1 VAEEFGINAGGHGRA
16 EADSPHHDTTHEPE
30 LIYPALS
37 AKLVD
42 CQTSKSTIMTT
53 PDDTHQI
60 PRLDK
65 PLPVDLN
72 ATEIAHEWFTRLA
85 ALVQSG
91 NAAGIV
97 NLLVGDPFWR
107 DVLALTWDFR
117 TFRGLASIEE
127 FLDRRLKVANLTN
140 LNLESAKVVE
150 LPASIAW
157 IQGIFTFEV
166 GGGVGLGSGVF
177 RLIPTS
183 DGRWKAYTVYTSL
196 TGLKDYPEKVGK
208 LRNPLPNHGTWL
220 EQREREVEFVD
231 SEPYVVV
238 VGGGHGGLI
247 IAARLKH
254 LDVPTLVLER
264 RDRIGDNWRKR
275 YESLCL
281 HDPVCER
288 TSDAHRVG

>member
-1 VAEEFGINAGGHGRA
+1 
-16 EADSPHHDTTHEPE
+16 
-30 LIYPALS
+30 
-37 AKLVD
+37 
-42 CQTSKSTIMTT
+42 MTT
-53 PDDTHQI
+53 PDDTHKI
-60 PRLDK
+60 PLLEK
-65 PLPVDLN
+65 PLPADLN
-72 ATEIAHEWFTRLA
+72 ATEIAHEWFSRFGA
-85 ALVQSG
+85 FIQSG
-91 NAAGIV
+91 DAAGIV
-97 NLLVGDPFWR
+97 DILVGDPFWR
-107 DVLALTWDFR
+107 DVLAITWDFR
-117 TFRGLASIEE
+117 TFRGPASIKE
-127 FLDRRLKVANLTN
+127 FLDQRLEVASLTN
-140 LNLESAKVVE
+140 FNLENAKLVE
-150 LPASIAW
+150 LPAGIAW

-177 RLIPTS
+177 RLIPTP

-264 RDRIGDNWRKR
+264 QDRIGDTWRKR

-281 HDPVCER
+281 HDPVCKR
-288 TSDAHRVG
+288 TSDADRVS